1 LSLAHRQILR
11 HFLHWQASLW
21 HQKGSSLKY
30 LELVTLTDQDFAQY
44 RQSTLEEILPDDTN
58 KVLACS
64 SMPPVPSKTV
74 LMHILDNVFVLSQDH
89 PIRLC
94 FLQQSIESMEDFFS
108 FLEDGID
115 ALTFSPT
122 PADEG
127 NLLPRRMPMK
137 LGHCWLLQAFFDW
150 QVLLEWEK
158 GSFLENSE
166 LAALTKADFT
176 CYRRSAIKK
185 ASTASLMP
193 SASILGFT
201 RKGLTPQDGEGCSK
215 PINFAKSHRIE
226 SKNSCVL
233 KGLPDSTPDNL
244 IGETSPTN
252 SQDDGEQFRERQ
264 AFTKSQNDGEQVCE
278 WMLLLCQM
286 TAQWV
291 PAAK

>member
-1 LSLAHRQILR
+1 
-11 HFLHWQASLW
+11 
-21 HQKGSSLKY
+21 
-30 LELVTLTDQDFAQY
+30 
-44 RQSTLEEILPDDTN
+44 
-58 KVLACS
+58 
-64 SMPPVPSKTV
+64 MPPVPSKTV
-74 LMHILDNVFVLSQDH
+74 LMHILDNVFVLSEDH

-94 FLQQSIESMEDFFS
+94 FSQQSIESMEDFFS

-122 PADEG
+122 PADES

-176 CYRRSAIKK
+176 CYRQSAIKK
-185 ASTASLMP
+185 ASAASLMP
-193 SASILGFT
+193 SASTLGVT
-201 RKGLTPQDGEGCSK
+201 RKGLTPQDGEDCSK
-215 PINFAKSHRIE
+215 PINFAKLHRIK

-244 IGETSPTN
+244 IGETLPTN
-252 SQDDGEQFRERQ
+252 SQD
-264 AFTKSQNDGEQVCE
+264 
-278 WMLLLCQM
+278 
-286 TAQWV
+286 
-291 PAAK
+291 